1 MICTEW
7 KAFRTVDF
15 SHLHESLASPVLV
28 DGRNLF
34 HPETVKAAGLAYY
47 AIGRGDSVRPVLA

>member
-7 KAFRTVDF
+7 KAFRTIDF
-15 SHLHESLASPVLV
+15 AELHDKLEEPVLV

-34 HPETVKAAGLAYY
+34 QPETVKRAGLAYY
-47 AIGRGDSVRPVLA
+47 GIGRGDSVRPVLA

>member
-15 SHLHESLASPVLV
+15 EALRATLREPVVV

-34 HPETVKAAGLAYY
+34 PPESVKAAGLAYY